1 MEDNFSN
8 SYTENS
14 SKHRDYFS
22 IYDDIFNNNNINRF
36 EKYNILEVGVDNGSG
51 VRALKKH
58 FPNSTIYGLD
68 ILPKCKDY
76 EEENIKII
84 IGSQIDDSI
93 LEILKQVKFDI
104 IIDDG
109 SHHNNHVFYTYSKLF
124 PSLSNS
130 NVGLY
135 IVEDIHTS
143 YWPYYGGGY
152 KNPNSSIEKF
162 KDIIDMQH
170 AWCIRDPIDCHTP
183 PYPGHNVGRTYNE
196 EWVQFIQFYENIIVI
211 KKRKEKARCSKPI

>member
-1 MEDNFSN
+1 MENNFSN
-8 SYTENS
+8 SYTEHS

-22 IYDDIFNNNNINRF
+22 MYDDIFHNNNINRF
-36 EKYNILEVGVDNGSG
+36 EKYNILEIGVDNGSG

-68 ILPKCKDY
+68 ILSKCKDY

-93 LEILKQVKFDI
+93 LETLKQIKFDI

-109 SHHNNHVFYTYSKLF
+109 SHDNKHVFYTYSKLF

-130 NVGLY
+130 IAGLY

-152 KNPNSSIEKF
+152 KNPSSSIEKF

-170 AWCIRDPIDCHTP
+170 AWCIRDPIDCHIP
-183 PYPGHNVGRTYNE
+183 PYTGYNVERTYNE
-196 EWVQFIQFYENIIVI
+196 EWVQFIQFYENIILI